1 MLFRCKVHLSHA
13 RIIPNDNRY
22 FGRSDQKKIK
32 ILDGHRLRIPPP
44 GTHTHTQTGG
54 QVENIMHRRP
64 IRWAADKNQ
73 R

>member
-1 MLFRCKVHLSHA
+1 MDIVYEYL
-13 RIIPNDNRY
+13 
-22 FGRSDQKKIK
+22 
-32 ILDGHRLRIPPP
+32 LRA
-44 GTHTHTQTGG
+44 HTHTQTGG